1 MCNKMECLQINL
13 YMDAHVIVFQ
23 LPYIYRWIRMIDIIL
38 YDM

>member
-23 LPYIYRWIRMIDIIL
+23 LPYIPMDKNERYYMICND
-38 YDM
+38 